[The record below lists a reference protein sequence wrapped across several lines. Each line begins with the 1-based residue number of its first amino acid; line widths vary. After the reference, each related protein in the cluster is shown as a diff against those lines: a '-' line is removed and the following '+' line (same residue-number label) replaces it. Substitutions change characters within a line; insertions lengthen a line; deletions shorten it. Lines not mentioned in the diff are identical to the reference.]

1 MMMPKTPCILIAEAD
16 ILIKRALASLM
27 ILGGNFEVVVSE
39 AMDISE
45 LANDIFKIKPDIVFF
60 SVSTSFAGK
69 DSLSQLILRHSG
81 LKVVLVNEDSNW
93 LHIFK
98 HEDKLLTCIE
108 DLLLV
113 INSA

>member
-27 ILGGNFEVVVSE
+27 TLGGNFEVVVSD

-45 LANDIFKIKPDIVFF
+45 LANDIFKIKPDAVFF
-60 SVSTSFAGK
+60 SGSTPFAGK
-69 DSLSQLILRHSG
+69 DALSQLILRHSG
-81 LKVVLVNEDSNW
+81 LKVVLVSEDSNW
-93 LHIFK
+93 LHIFR
-98 HEDKLLTCIE
+98 HEDKLLTCLA